1 MQSGKKLKVSI
12 YMITY
17 NQEKHIEESIE
28 SVVNQK
34 TSFNYKLFI
43 GEDCS
48 TDNTRK
54 ICIKL
59 KEKYPDKIHLILNEH
74 NLGATRNAKNIFNLC
89 FESGADYIALIE
101 GDDYWTDPLKLQ
113 KQIDFLENNPEYSIS
128 FHKVKEVSTS
138 GEEQYTVLNSP
149 ETEQTLTIEDLA
161 KGNCIHTPSVVFRKN
176 MEILPE
182 WLPYSPIGD
191 YPLHMLN
198 AEFGLIKYF
207 PEEMAAYRIGDGMWS
222 SQTRAFQLVNT
233 LFALKLLITHFKQN
247 KNVKKILSE
256 QSNFLM
262 DELTQIQKVQIDFD
276 PEKAAYNLSL
286 KKLFVILIRKLRYSL
301 KR

>member
-1 MQSGKKLKVSI
+1 MEKKPLVSVS
-12 YMITY
+12 MPNY
-17 NQEKHIEESIE
+17 NQAKYISDAILGVLSQQADFDIELIVSDDCSPDQTESI
-28 SVVNQK
+28 VQNIIHTHPNGKWIRYVK
-34 TSFNYKLFI
+34 H
-43 GEDCS
+43 
-48 TDNTRK
+48 
-54 ICIKL
+54 
-59 KEKYPDKIHLILNEH
+59 DKNK
-74 NLGATRNAKNIFNLC
+74 GAIPNFEWTISQAK
-89 FESGADYIALIE
+89 GRYIAVCE

-138 GEEQYTVLNSP
+138 GEEQHTILNSP

-247 KNVKKILSE
+247 ENVKKILSE

-262 DELTQIQKVQIDFD
+262 DELTQIQKVQIDFA